1 MIKISVS
8 SPSPLTSYTGCGR
21 GNTYVEVCADAVND
35 RLFYSDCGPF
45 AFTTGCYVYTDT
57 SYSPLV
63 GYEYVFINGSTWDI
77 NNITGQITGLSIL
90 QC

>member
-1 MIKISVS
+1 
-8 SPSPLTSYTGCGR
+8 LFTGCGR
-21 GNTYVEVCADAVND
+21 GNTYEGVCADAVND

-45 AFTTGCYVYTDT
+45 DFAVGCYVYVDT
-57 SYSPLV
+57 FPNPLI

-77 NNITGQITGLSIL
+77 NNSTGQITGLSII